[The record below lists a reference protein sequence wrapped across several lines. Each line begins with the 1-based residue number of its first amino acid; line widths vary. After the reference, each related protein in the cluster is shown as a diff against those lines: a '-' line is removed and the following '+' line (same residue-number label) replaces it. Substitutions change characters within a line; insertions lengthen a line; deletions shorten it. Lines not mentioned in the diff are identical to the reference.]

1 MNSPLETNIPALR
14 ADSGRQAAA
23 TVEKKHNREPARDW
37 KSGATVGNVA
47 RVDASETSRH
57 RWPNEYRDGARCAFL
72 QRHDGKREGGGYPL
86 AFHGWP
92 LDRRNAWFAGFNVG
106 FHDRLRLLQ
115 ERR

>member
-57 RWPNEYRDGARCAFL
+57 RWPNEYRD
-72 QRHDGKREGGGYPL
+72 
-86 AFHGWP
+86 
-92 LDRRNAWFAGFNVG
+92 RRNAWFAGFNVG